1 MRCKKLWILNIS
13 NFLLNCVCSG
23 PLWPSP
29 PSTGPFRDCFHV
41 RKAGHG
47 TSGMYLL
54 KTNGSDQLIQAWC
67 EHGLDNGGW
76 TVLQRRKDGS
86 VNFFRNWENYKVSP
100 SSGKKLGF
108 NSPERLQRETL
119 QWKKCHLI
127 FKHAVRFA
135 LICCKQLQEKP
146 LTEAPPPEYKCM

>member
-1 MRCKKLWILNIS
+1 MAQRLLASVMLDQQYARCKKLK
-13 NFLLNCVCSG
+13 CSTELCFVMG
-23 PLWPSP
+23 LSSSF

-41 RKAGHG
+41 RQAGHS

-54 KTNGSDQLIQAWC
+54 KTDGSDQLIQAWC

-100 SSGKKLGF
+100 APCSGRK
-108 NSPERLQRETL
+108 
-119 QWKKCHLI
+119 
-127 FKHAVRFA
+127 
-135 LICCKQLQEKP
+135 
-146 LTEAPPPEYKCM
+146 